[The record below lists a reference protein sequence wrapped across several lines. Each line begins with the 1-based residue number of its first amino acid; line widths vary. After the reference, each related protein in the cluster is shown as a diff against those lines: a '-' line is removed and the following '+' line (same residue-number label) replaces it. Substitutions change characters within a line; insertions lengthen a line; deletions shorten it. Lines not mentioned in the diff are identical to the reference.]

1 MLKEIPA
8 FIDGNTFVHY
18 DQGLNRLYVGNAEGV
33 LKVFNPDEPDSEPVP
48 LDIPEFLTS
57 LKSFGNKVAL
67 TNTEGR
73 LVIFDLGDEITG
85 DEDFSEIYKSSFPLR
100 DVEIINEGNR
110 IIFGGDNNNIMI
122 ADLSQENKVDEFP
135 LADKLVNISYNSL
148 GELVALT
155 LANGEVHIYSVF
167 NEKPELVE
175 SIKGVS
181 PPKAN
186 TSLTDVHFLGSNAHE
201 LPCTRSIWSSNGE
214 HIFVPTMSGSVKAFN
229 RSEWS
234 LNMETPQNSEMLVAT
249 TISPNNKHV
258 ALLHKNGMIKIHDL
272 ETFLLIRTLDNYQP
286 AILSINLA
294 WARKTLYVGATSGSF
309 YSFDISLD
317 NETEA
322 GSEIAPAIS
331 EVDKLFLEEASDS
344 ETEDPEAH
352 PEVSRKRDALDDS
365 RMIDEDDDDEQEE
378 DPYRYHNKKVDDIL
392 ENRRKKARF
401 LSPDTVAAATRE
413 SLVYDIIPYSPGS
426 TPWFQSAASGSSS
439 TKRRYLFMNSIG
451 YAWSVKNASDDSS
464 DIQKSMTISFFDRSM
479 NKDYHFLDYYDYD
492 LCSMNERGILLGCSG
507 HRNELSAHKGRVFYR
522 HHVNTS
528 DSWERQIP
536 LLQEEHITSIC
547 ITSSSAETSGDSII
561 VVGTSHGYL
570 RFFNLYGLC
579 INIMKVSP
587 VISLV
592 SSALNTVFCIHQ
604 SGKDNY
610 SYSIINVPEEYKF
623 YQQECNLPI
632 KASRGPLIKGLFF
645 NDHSDPCLVAGHD
658 DTLVVL
664 SHWRE
669 PGNARWV
676 PLLNC
681 TDAISDF
688 GLSESKKNWK
698 CWPLGLQ
705 GDRSVCLILKN
716 NDIYP
721 GFPLPLPIELDLRLP
736 TKCFRSLLKDGKEA
750 AEEDEDEFATDDNE
764 TEKKLQKVKEED
776 PEEEYLRVTTLG
788 RLLASSLSDLGEE
801 EEHMETLKS
810 YSLIFDKS
818 LLKLFN
824 SACQESR
831 LNKAFSVA
839 KLIKNDKALLAASK
853 IAERHNFANLMAKIT
868 KLREDLLDMSE
879 DEEDE

>member
-1 MLKEIPA
+1 MSKEIPA

-18 DQGLNRLYVGNAEGV
+18 DQGSNRLYVGNAEGV

-85 DEDFSEIYKSSFPLR
+85 DEDYSEIYKSSFPLR

-175 SIKGVS
+175 SIKGVT

-186 TSLTDVHFLGSNAHE
+186 TSLAEVHFLGSNAHE

-214 HIFVPTMSGSVKAFN
+214 HIFVPTMTGSVKAFN

-234 LNMETPQNSEMLVAT
+234 SNMETPQNSEMLVAT
-249 TISPNNKHV
+249 TISPNNKYV
-258 ALLHKNGMIKIHDL
+258 ALLHKNGTIKIYDL
-272 ETFLLIRTLDNYQP
+272 ETLSLIRTLDNNQP

-317 NETEA
+317 NEKEA
-322 GSEIAPAIS
+322 ASEITPAIS

-344 ETEDPEAH
+344 ETEDPDAH

-401 LSPDTVAAATRE
+401 SSPDTVAAATRE

-426 TPWFQSAASGSSS
+426 TPWFQSATSGSSS

-507 HRNELSAHKGRVFYR
+507 HRNESSAHKGRVFYR

-592 SSALNTVFCIHQ
+592 SSALNTVL
-604 SGKDNY
+604 SGALD
-610 SYSIINVPEEYKF
+610 
-623 YQQECNLPI
+623 Q
-632 KASRGPLIKGLFF
+632 GLFF

-736 TKCFRSLLKDGKEA
+736 TKCFKSLLKGGKEA
-750 AEEDEDEFATDDNE
+750 AEEDDDEFANGDDE
-764 TEKKLQKVKEED
+764 IEKKLQKVKEED

-879 DEEDE
+879 VEEDE